1 MDYIEINEQFLT
13 LEQGQIFVKQ
23 WKYKNTALL
32 KKSPIILFHE
42 SLGSVALW
50 RDFPE
55 KLALAT
61 QRDIIAYDR
70 LGFGHSSAL
79 IDPPDFNFVA
89 KEAEETL
96 PILLKKLG
104 LNHFIVMGHS
114 VGGGMASIC
123 AALYPQQCKALI
135 AESAQ
140 SMVEEETL
148 YGIRRAKVNFTN
160 EKFLS
165 RLAKYH
171 ADKTQWVLDAWTE
184 TWLSPEFK
192 KWDLD
197 AYLQRVHCP
206 LLAIHGETD
215 EYATIAQPKR
225 FVDLAQGET
234 ELCLIEA
241 CGHFPH
247 QEKQEQ
253 VLQSIQQFLK
263 NID

>member
-1 MDYIEINEQFLT
+1 M
-13 LEQGQIFVKQ
+13 
-23 WKYKNTALL
+23 
-32 KKSPIILFHE
+32 
-42 SLGSVALW
+42 
-50 RDFPE
+50 
-55 KLALAT
+55 
-61 QRDIIAYDR
+61 IAYDR
-70 LGFGHSSAL
+70 LGFGQSSAL

-96 PILLKKLG
+96 PILLKQFG

-135 AESAQ
+135 TESTQ

-148 YGIRRAKVNFTN
+148 DGIRRAKVNFSN

-171 ADKTQWVLDAWTE
+171 ADKTQW
-184 TWLSPEFK
+184 
-192 KWDLD
+192 DLD
-197 AYLQRVHCP
+197 AYLKRVHCP
-206 LLAIHGETD
+206 LLAIHGEAD

-225 FVDLAQGET
+225 FVALAQGDT
-234 ELCLIEA
+234 ERCLIEA

-247 QEKQEQ
+247 QERQDQ

-263 NID
+263 YID